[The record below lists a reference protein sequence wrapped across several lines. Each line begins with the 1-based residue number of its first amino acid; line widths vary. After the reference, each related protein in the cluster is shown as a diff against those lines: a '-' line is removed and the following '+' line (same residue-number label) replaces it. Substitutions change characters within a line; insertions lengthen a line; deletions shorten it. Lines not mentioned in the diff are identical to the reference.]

1 MGGRTANDCVIE
13 VNNVKK
19 YYTRKAQKRATRWSI
34 LTKEKVKSVD
44 GVSFTMNEGEVLGV
58 VGESGCGKSTLGKVL
73 VNLESLSEGTV
84 NIRGVNSD
92 SLLKSNQRSFRKR
105 VQIIFQNPFDTFDPR
120 YTIEKILL
128 NVMRLHSIEK
138 SRDDRRMKCIE
149 MLENAGLTP
158 AKEFM
163 RRYPHELSGGQL
175 QRISILRSM
184 LLKPDFLVAD
194 EPVSMLDVSV
204 RADIMNMLK
213 NVCKIQKT
221 AMVFISH
228 DLAATRY
235 IADRIAVMYLGRII
249 EIGSTEEILQNPQHP
264 YTKALISNSMDLDE
278 DIQNKSVIYLKGEP
292 PTPVNTGP
300 GCYFAPRCPIR
311 QASCSVQYPE
321 VRTVS
326 NHHEVYCP
334 YGTDEL
340 ENQSYQLRSDGS

>member
-1 MGGRTANDCVIE
+1 MGGETNNCVIE

-19 YYTRKAQKRATRWSI
+19 YYIRKTQKRTKKWS
-34 LTKEKVKSVD
+34 LMNKEKVKSVD
-44 GVSFTMNEGEVLGV
+44 GVSFTMNEGEILGV

-73 VNLESLSEGTV
+73 VNLESLSEGSV
-84 NIRGVNSD
+84 NIRGRNSD
-92 SLLKSNQRSFRKR
+92 LLLKNNQLTFRKK

-128 NVMRLHSIEK
+128 NVMKLHTVGSNTDE
-138 SRDDRRMKCIE
+138 RRIKCIE
-149 MLENAGLTP
+149 ILENAGLTP
-158 AKEFM
+158 AKDFM
-163 RRYPHELSGGQL
+163 KRYPHELSGGQL
-175 QRISILRSM
+175 QRISIVRSM
-184 LLKPDFLVAD
+184 ILSPDFLVAD

-213 NVCKIQKT
+213 NICKIQKT

-300 GCYFAPRCPIR
+300 GCYFEPRCPIS
-311 QASCSVQYPE
+311 QASCSMQFPDL
-321 VRTVS
+321 RTVN

-334 YGTDEL
+334 FSTDEL
-340 ENQSYQLRSDGS
+340 DY

>member
-1 MGGRTANDCVIE
+1 MGGGETDNCVIE

-19 YYTRKAQKRATRWSI
+19 YYIRKTRKTTKRWSLI
-34 LTKEKVKSVD
+34 NKEKVKSVD
-44 GVSFTMNEGEVLGV
+44 GVSFTMNEGEILGV

-73 VNLESLSEGTV
+73 VNLESLSEGSV
-84 NIRGVNSD
+84 NIRGLNSNL
-92 SLLKSNQRSFRKR
+92 SLKNNQLAFRKK

-128 NVMRLHSIEK
+128 NVMKLHDVGSNTDE
-138 SRDDRRMKCIE
+138 RRMKCIE
-149 MLENAGLTP
+149 ILENAGLTP
-158 AKEFM
+158 AKDILK
-163 RRYPHELSGGQL
+163 RYPYELSGGQL
-175 QRISILRSM
+175 QRISIVRSM

-213 NVCKIQKT
+213 QVCKIQKT

-249 EIGSTEEILQNPQHP
+249 EIGSTEEIIQNPQHP

-278 DIQNKSVIYLKGEP
+278 DIQNKSIIYLKGEP
-292 PTPVNTGP
+292 PTPVNAGP
-300 GCYFAPRCPIR
+300 GCFFEPRCPISR
-311 QASCSVQYPE
+311 ASCSMQYPD
-321 VRTVS
+321 VRAVS

-340 ENQSYQLRSDGS
+340 DN